1 MTLNQQYKSSGS
13 TKSFKDWV
21 FEQQKE
27 GSLDFNTQE
36 VMKQET
42 QDDKPMD
49 ISIFG
54 VPVKYLGLGIIVL
67 IGGIWAY
74 RKFAK

>member
-13 TKSFKDWV
+13 TKSFKEWV

-36 VMKQET
+36 VMNQEE
-42 QDDKPMD
+42 KPMS

-54 VPVKYLGLGIIVL
+54 VPAQYLGIGIILLV
-67 IGGIWAY
+67 GGIWAY
-74 RKFAK
+74 RKFRK

>member
-13 TKSFKDWV
+13 TESFKDWI

-36 VMKQET
+36 VMKQDIQEE
-42 QDDKPMD
+42 KPMS

-54 VPVKYLGLGIIVL
+54 VPAKYLGIGIVVL
-67 IGGIWAY
+67 IGGILAY
-74 RKFAK
+74 RKFRK

>member
-13 TKSFKDWV
+13 TKSFKEWV

-36 VMKQET
+36 VMNQEE
-42 QDDKPMD
+42 KPMS

-54 VPVKYLGLGIIVL
+54 VSAKYLGIGIVL
-67 IGGIWAY
+67 LVGGIWAY
-74 RKFAK
+74 RKFRK